1 MCGQAFRWTA
11 GADGWFSSVVGSEI
25 WRLKQSANGLEWETT
40 FPQLEIPAVRRRS
53 PDRAV
58 PLDRKVSAVD
68 PNQKTFGR
76 TTCEVRRP
84 LHNPGPCNK
93 LWAPSKVER
102 LRVEGSRPTNDN
114 GIVPAQGQG
123 TGPSKLAHY
132 LGLDISLLDIV
143 ATFPDVE
150 PLQQAV
156 RQHWGL
162 RVLRQ
167 EPWETLASFIASS
180 TKQIVQIRQI
190 VENLAHRFGQPL
202 GTGAYTFPD
211 AATIAQATLPQLR
224 ACKLGFRAEYLLA
237 AARMVDRGELD
248 LSTLPNLEYERALEE
263 LTKIHG
269 VGEKVANCT
278 LLFSCGFDQAFPV
291 DVWMQRALHR
301 LGWRGKPVTRAAVL
315 KYFGPYAGWAQQYLF
330 YNERSRNSRPGVPPV
345 HSDS

>member
-1 MCGQAFRWTA
+1 MTTLVTEMPKRINVSDFDLASTLMCGQAFRWTA
-11 GADGWFSSVVGSEI
+11 GADGWFSGVVG
-25 WRLKQSANGLEWETT
+25 LKVL
-40 FPQLEIPAVRRRS
+40 
-53 PDRAV
+53 
-58 PLDRKVSAVD
+58 
-68 PNQKTFGR
+68 
-76 TTCEVRRP
+76 
-84 LHNPGPCNK
+84 
-93 LWAPSKVER
+93 R
-102 LRVEGSRPTNDN
+102 LRQSGSVLEGDIDP
-114 GIVPAQGQG
+114 
-123 TGPSKLAHY
+123 HY
-132 LGLDISLLDIV
+132 LGLDVSLLDIV
-143 ATFPDVE
+143 ATFPDAE
-150 PLQQAV
+150 PLQHAV

-190 VENLAHRFGQPL
+190 VENLARRFGQPL
-202 GTGAYTFPD
+202 AAGAYSFPD

-248 LSTLPNLEYERALEE
+248 LSTLPNLEYDRALEE

-269 VGEKVANCT
+269 VGEKIANCT

-291 DVWMQRALHR
+291 DVWMQRALQR

-330 YNERSRNSRPGVPPV
+330 YNERSR
-345 HSDS
+345 